1 MDLFC
6 DYTGL
11 RLKKMYK
18 GRISTA
24 NLGIYPQYPK
34 KRFGAGCLGA
44 VAHVATSVDALV
56 SFRTLVPFRLYIEMR
71 VP

>member
-56 SFRTLVPFRLYIEMR
+56 YFRTLAPFRLYIDMR